1 MRVDVPLLEYDP
13 TRDAVIEPTR
23 VVAPIAIAPACVLC
37 FFHEVISRWEAA
49 GSLRL
54 VTHLTSTIGKHAV
67 YEWRDGHQPITLV
80 HPGLGAPLAAIMLEE
95 LIALGCCAFVVC
107 GGAGVLDRHV
117 AAGHLIVPSAAVRDE
132 GTSYH
137 YLPPEREVTI
147 NASAVTAI
155 TATLA
160 AGGVAFRLA
169 KTWTT
174 DAVYRET
181 TPRVSSRK
189 AEGCLVVEMEVAALA
204 AVARFRNV
212 PLGAILY
219 GGDDVSG
226 LTWDR
231 REHFDRDAAREA
243 LVRLAGAACSALL
256 DAPG

>member
-1 MRVDVPLLEYDP
+1 MQTDVPLLEYDP
-13 TRDAVIEPTR
+13 QRDAVIEPTR
-23 VVAPIAIAPACVLC
+23 VVAPMRIAPACVLC
-37 FFHEVISRWEAA
+37 FFQEVIGRWEAG

-54 VTHLTSTIGKHAV
+54 VTHLTTTIGRHAV
-67 YEWRDGHQPITLV
+67 YEWRDGDQAITLV
-80 HPGLGAPLAAIMLEE
+80 HPGLGAPLAVIMLEE
-95 LIALGCCAFVVC
+95 LIALGCRSFVVC
-107 GGAGVLDRHV
+107 GGAGVLDKAV
-117 AAGHLIVPSAAVRDE
+117 AAGHLLVPTAAVRDE

-137 YLPPEREVTI
+137 YLPPAREVTI
-147 NASAVTAI
+147 DASAVRAI
-155 TATLA
+155 TTTLA
-160 AGGVAFRLA
+160 AASVPFRLT

-181 TPRVSSRK
+181 AERVSARK

-231 REHFDRDAAREA
+231 RADFDRAAAREA
-243 LVRLAGAACSALL
+243 LVRLAGAACIAL
-256 DAPG
+256 A

>member
-1 MRVDVPLLEYDP
+1 MQPDVPLLEYDP
-13 TRDAVIEPTR
+13 GRDAVIEPTR

-37 FFHEVISRWEAA
+37 FFHEVISRWEAN

-54 VTHLTSTIGKHAV
+54 VTHLTSTIGRHAV
-67 YEWRDGHQPITLV
+67 YEWHNGDEPITLV
-80 HPGLGAPLAAIMLEE
+80 HPGLGAPLAAMLLEE
-95 LIALGCCAFVVC
+95 LIALGCRAFVVC
-107 GGAGVLDRHV
+107 GGAGVLDKDV

-137 YLPPEREVTI
+137 YVPPAREIMI
-147 NASAVTAI
+147 NASAVTTI

-160 AGGVAFRLA
+160 ARDVPFRLA

-181 TPRVSSRK
+181 AQRVSARK
-189 AEGCLVVEMEVAALA
+189 AEGCLAVEMEVAALA
-204 AVARFRNV
+204 AVAQFRSV

-231 REHFDRDAAREA
+231 REHLDRAAAREA
-243 LVRLAGAACSALL
+243 LARLAASACIALL
-256 DAPG
+256 NDTR